1 MQKKKTKSI
10 LTPRNKTINEK
21 MNALAIYKK
30 ATALINKHKTRNSA
44 KIAENLG
51 IKIYYRSNF
60 TDLLGMYTVVQRQRC
75 IFLNN
80 NLGYEDSQIVIAHEI
95 GHDLIHRRMAQN
107 SGHKEFMLFDL
118 NSRPE
123 YEANAFAAHILLD
136 EKEIEPLIT
145 DGVSL
150 EAAAKQLNTN
160 INLLS
165 IKIIEMSKL
174 DLNFNQK
181 FDLKRLPQI
190 PKSNFLKNLTGK

>member
-1 MQKKKTKSI
+1 
-10 LTPRNKTINEK
+10 

-95 GHDLIHRRMAQN
+95 GHDL
-107 SGHKEFMLFDL
+107 KEFMLFDL